1 MRAKLSIELEKEE
14 LEELETIMK
23 KCSSLDDE
31 VTIRLSSDKRKIARL
46 ISRMIDEQKSY
57 WEDERY

>member
-1 MRAKLSIELEKEE
+1 MRAKLNIELEKEE

-23 KCSSLDDE
+23 KCLSMDDE
-31 VTIRLSSDKRKIARL
+31 VTIRLSSDMRKTARL
-46 ISRMIDEQKSY
+46 ISLMIDEQKSY

>member
-1 MRAKLSIELEKEE
+1 MRAKLNIELEKEE
-14 LEELETIMK
+14 LEELEMIMK
-23 KCSSLDDE
+23 KCSSVEDE

-46 ISRMIDEQKSY
+46 ILLMIDEQKSY

>member
-1 MRAKLSIELEKEE
+1 M
-14 LEELETIMK
+14 IMK
-23 KCSSLDDE
+23 KCSSLDEE